1 MKRQNDGKD
10 EINALQNQ
18 FTAYLLVAVRRQK
31 FAYIDKQNKLNGRE
45 LSVDY
50 QLVQFADNSIESNQC
65 MGTPIQQM
73 EDTALMQALE
83 HLTARERYIL
93 FERVLGE
100 RSYKELSGSLG
111 LRYNGTVAAYR
122 RMYKRYERAG
132 DFSKKPSSKDLSYSE
147 YYEWLERATGAR
159 DRYLAGILGEKEALE
174 IICADNPKVGSN

>member
-10 EINALQNQ
+10 KINAVQNQ

-50 QLVQFADNSIESNQC
+50 QLVQFADNSIESDQC

-73 EDTALMQALE
+73 ENAALMRALE
-83 HLTARERYIL
+83 QLTARERYIL

-111 LRYNGTVAAYR
+111 LRYNGTAAAYR
-122 RMYKRYERAG
+122 RVIQKLRKE
-132 DFSKKPSSKDLSYSE
+132 
-147 YYEWLERATGAR
+147 
-159 DRYLAGILGEKEALE
+159 LGGGKL
-174 IICADNPKVGSN
+174 